1 MTGIP
6 PLRADHVHLSVRDDI
21 SETRLLPGDRVTGSS
36 IGSRCRACKAMP

>member
-6 PLRADHVHLSVRDDI
+6 PLRAGYVHFSVRDDI
-21 SETRLLPGDRVTGSS
+21 SDMRLLPGDRVTGSS